1 MKVTLL
7 TLGKPRDKHLRTLVE
22 GYLKRL
28 RPHLPV
34 ELVHVPDDRGG
45 RSPDQARQEET
56 KRILRHINVRDFV
69 ILLDE
74 AGNQMDSRI
83 FSEWFY
89 RCLGQAGGR
98 LVLVIGGAHGVS
110 DELKERADALC
121 ALSAMT
127 FPHELCLLFLVEQLY
142 RAAMIRAGSPYHH

>member
-1 MKVTLL
+1 MKVILL
-7 TLGKPRDKHLRTLVE
+7 TLGKPRDKNLRTLVE

-28 RPHLPV
+28 RPHLPID
-34 ELVHVPDDRGG
+34 LVHVADDRGG
-45 RSPDQARQEET
+45 HSPEQSRREET

-74 AGNQMDSRI
+74 AGNQMDSRS

-89 RCLGQAGGR
+89 RCLEQAGGR
-98 LVLVIGGAHGVS
+98 LVMVIGGAHGVS
-110 DELKERADALC
+110 DELKNRADALC
-121 ALSAMT
+121 GLSAMT

-142 RAAMIRAGSPYHH
+142 RAAMIRTGSPYHH